1 VYMNSISS
9 PFHLLP
15 LGACAFAL
23 IVLASGCKTAQQ
35 PARPMESY
43 ETRQEDNTSKI
54 SIPVKITV
62 ADLEQEVNRRLS
74 GVIYEDKTFDDG
86 DDLKIK
92 ATKRDRINIVIDSQL
107 VKYRVPLSLQ
117 IQYNAG
123 ITTLEANGD
132 IALHFKT
139 QYTINPDWSLQTV
152 TSVEGYDWLQKPRV
166 KMVGM
171 NLPVGFIADM
181 LMKNGKKTI
190 AKAIDDEVG
199 EQLQLESIMRDA
211 WRNMFNPVLVS
222 PEYRAWLLVNP
233 QRIGMAPLKMQ
244 NNEIT
249 TTIVVESKPTV
260 RIGEK
265 PATPS
270 LSALPDFKYTPANND
285 EFVVNLTTEIS
296 YREAEQMAKKQLMGE
311 TFSQG
316 KRSVKVED
324 VQLYGQGNQ
333 LIVNTRLSGAY
344 NGSIYLTG
352 KPVFHADRNVIDVED
367 LKFTL
372 DTESFLHRSAG
383 WLLQSTFRRKIQE
396 NLDFLL
402 DYNLKDMQT
411 QLQQQLADYQIAPG
425 IRMKGQL
432 SQLQLQNAFLTVDG
446 FNVQLGLKGKL
457 NVWISQL
464 N

>member
-1 VYMNSISS
+1 MKSISN
-9 PFHLLP
+9 LLTFM
-15 LGACAFAL
+15 LFCAFAML
-23 IVLASGCKTAQQ
+23 CLAFATGCKTAQQ

-43 ETRQEDNTSKI
+43 ETQPEERSSTIN
-54 SIPVKITV
+54 IPVRITV
-62 ADLEQEVNRRLS
+62 SDLEQAVNKQLS
-74 GVIYEDKTFDDG
+74 GVVYEDKTFDDG
-86 DDLKIK
+86 DDLKVK

-123 ITTLEANGD
+123 ITVLEATGD

-139 QYTINPDWSLQTV
+139 QYTIRPDWNLETI
-152 TSVEGYDWLQKPRV
+152 TSIEGYDWLQKPRV

-181 LMKNGKKTI
+181 IMKNSKKTI
-190 AKAIDDEVG
+190 AKAIDEEVG
-199 EQLQLESIMRDA
+199 EQLRLDNIMKDA

-222 PEYRAWLLVNP
+222 PEYKAWLLVNP
-233 QRIGMAPLKMQ
+233 QRIGMAPLKME

-265 PATPS
+265 PATPN
-270 LSALPDFKYTPANND
+270 LMPLPDFKYTKAVND
-285 EFVVNLTTEIS
+285 EFVVNLKTEIS
-296 YREAEQMAKKQLMGE
+296 YREAEQMARKQLVGE

-324 VQLYGQGNQ
+324 VQLYGQDDQ

-352 KPVFHADRNVIDVED
+352 KPVFHADRNIIDVQD

-372 DTESFLHRSAG
+372 DTQNFLHRSAG
-383 WLLQSTFRRKIQE
+383 WLLKSAINKKIQE

-402 DYNLKDMQT
+402 DYNLKDLQT
-411 QLQQQLADYQIAPG
+411 QLQQQLADYQIAQG

-446 FNVQLGLKGKL
+446 FNVQLGLRGKVNVLVSEL
-457 NVWISQL
+457 N
-464 N
+464 